1 MWAQCGVTSPEPKLS
16 SGARALNCAG
26 AAHVEPGE
34 FRWPRQAARMSGQ
47 NPLVAPPHR
56 CLRSDPYLPDPR
68 FTSPTVSALGYRG
81 NKFKRKMGRRTP
93 PRRRGYGARNRS
105 RVRISARVWQPA
117 FYSGIKLSPRTD
129 NCECTGLAH
138 AIRSTAT
145 SPKLLRLNLLRELRA
160 LLRTE
165 LFLLAVFRQKLEYG
179 KPKAG

>member
-81 NKFKRKMGRRTP
+81 ERWDEELLPAAVGMGREIAPGCVFPRGSGSRPFTP
-93 PRRRGYGARNRS
+93 GLSSRPELTIASARDLPPPSDRRR
-105 RVRISARVWQPA
+105 
-117 FYSGIKLSPRTD
+117 L
-129 NCECTGLAH
+129 
-138 AIRSTAT
+138 
-145 SPKLLRLNLLRELRA
+145 SPKLLCLNLLRELRA